1 MPAYDGIEM
10 LQDICLNKRT
20 KDIPVIMLTASS
32 DIDSIQKAGALDVK
46 NYIEKPFM
54 PKDLIRRVEKKL
66 AEIHS
71 EEILLIGDNGTILQE
86 MRRIIEEN
94 FSHEALIAS
103 SIAAAEE
110 LLRTVDFDLIIASAD
125 MKFVDGFKIMNFI
138 ASDEKFSTIPFALTT
153 SDKLLELVEK
163 INQPEA
169 EEPADKKIQTSYKS
183 LKHLLT
189 IPSLTP
195 QKRK

>member
-1 MPAYDGIEM
+1 M
-10 LQDICLNKRT
+10 R
-20 KDIPVIMLTASS
+20 SS
-32 DIDSIQKAGALDVK
+32 L
-46 NYIEKPFM
+46 
-54 PKDLIRRVEKKL
+54 RVERLL

-71 EEILLIGDNGTILQE
+71 EEILLIGDNETILQE
-86 MRRIIEEN
+86 MRQIIEEN

-169 EEPADKKIQTSYKS
+169 EEPADKKNPNEPSEIIKEPIEEETLQEPPAEEKTPNESPIAEES
-183 LKHLLT
+183 LDNAVFHSPKKKIANVVTNLIGYELDLHV
-189 IPSLTP
+189 
-195 QKRK
+195 